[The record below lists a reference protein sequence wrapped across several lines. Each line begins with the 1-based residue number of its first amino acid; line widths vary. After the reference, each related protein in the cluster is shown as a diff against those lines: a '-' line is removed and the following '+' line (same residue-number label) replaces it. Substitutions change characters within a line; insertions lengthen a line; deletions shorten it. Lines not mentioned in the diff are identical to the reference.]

1 MGSVHVH
8 AVTICGEGAQRRPR
22 PLHLPVLPSVL
33 PPALRSPGCP
43 IDKPLPPR
51 LASPMVFP
59 HLQHKKGR
67 LVALGMMSGTS
78 LDGVDA
84 ALVCSDGKGHVE
96 CGPVLTLE
104 YERGLRERLRALLG
118 TRREDWSDAVAGAAH
133 DCTLVHVR
141 AVAALLLKAR
151 MKSERIDV
159 IGFHG
164 QTINHCP
171 EEGWSWQIG
180 DGKLLATQT
189 GIDVIDDFRSSDL
202 AAGGQGAPLAPLYHG
217 ALAAKMEKPLAVLNL
232 GGVANVTWIGPVS
245 DSEKNEIMAF
255 DAGPGNALIDDWANR
270 TRGRPYDTNGVLAAK
285 GKVDKTA
292 LSQLLDHPFFGQPPP
307 KSLDRNAFSLAPVEG
322 LSAADGAATLTA
334 FTVPSVARARE
345 FFPAPPLQWLV
356 AGGGRHNP
364 VLMTALARELEDVKV
379 EEVESVGW
387 DGDALEA
394 QAFAYLAVRSLKDMT
409 LSLPTTTGASK
420 PVSGGTLHRHGHGA
434 VIWPTE

>member
-1 MGSVHVH
+1 
-8 AVTICGEGAQRRPR
+8 
-22 PLHLPVLPSVL
+22 
-33 PPALRSPGCP
+33 
-43 IDKPLPPR
+43 
-51 LASPMVFP
+51 MVFP

-78 LDGVDA
+78 LDGIDA
-84 ALVCSDGKGHVE
+84 ALVCSDGEGHVE
-96 CGPVLTLE
+96 CGPALTLE
-104 YERGLRERLRALLG
+104 YERGLRDRLRALLG
-118 TRREDWSDAVAGAAH
+118 TRREDWSDAVAEAAR

-151 MKSERIDV
+151 LKAERIDI

-171 EEGWSWQIG
+171 EQGWSWQIG
-180 DGKLLATQT
+180 DGALLATQT
-189 GIDVIDDFRSSDL
+189 GIDVIADFRSSDL

-232 GGVANVTWIGPVS
+232 GGVANVTWIGSVS
-245 DSEKNEIMAF
+245 DSVAGSATGPGEDEILAF
-255 DAGPGNALIDDWANR
+255 DTGPGNALMDDWANR
-270 TRGRPYDTNGVLAAK
+270 AMGRPYDTNGALAAK
-285 GKVDKTA
+285 GKVDEAA
-292 LSQLLDHPFFGQPPP
+292 LAQLLDHPFFDQKPP

-334 FTVPSVARARE
+334 FTARSVAQARE

-364 VLMTALARELEDVKV
+364 VLMKALAGALEDDAKV
-379 EEVESVGW
+379 AAVESVESVGW

-394 QAFAYLAVRSLKDMT
+394 QAFAYLAVRSLKDMA
-409 LSLPTTTGASK
+409 LSLPTTTGVSK
-420 PVSGGTLHRHGHGA
+420 PVSGGTLYRHGRGA
-434 VIWPTE
+434 VTWPSQ